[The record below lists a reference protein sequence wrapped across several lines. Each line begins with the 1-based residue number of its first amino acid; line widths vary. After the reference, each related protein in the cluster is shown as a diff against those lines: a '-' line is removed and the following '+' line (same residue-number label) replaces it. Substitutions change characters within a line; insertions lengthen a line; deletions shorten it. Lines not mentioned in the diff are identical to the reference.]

1 MSDKQTE
8 ILKKRLD
15 NETQTLLNKGW
26 STEEV
31 DLLKKHFGFYIGLV
45 NGKIKPTKESHKEF
59 IKNIRNRKSTQPTD
73 IHQKVYLKYLD
84 FFNQQNLDNKNKN
97 DKPDEIWKN
106 IDKNPI
112 GMREYPPSVVEK
124 LNTEYEEISY
134 DEWYDDWKHS

>member
-59 IKNIRNRKSTQPTD
+59 INNIRNRKSTQPTD

-106 IDKNPI
+106 IDMNPI

-124 LNTEYEEISY
+124 LNTEYEEIGY
-134 DEWYDDWKHS
+134 DDWYDDWKHS